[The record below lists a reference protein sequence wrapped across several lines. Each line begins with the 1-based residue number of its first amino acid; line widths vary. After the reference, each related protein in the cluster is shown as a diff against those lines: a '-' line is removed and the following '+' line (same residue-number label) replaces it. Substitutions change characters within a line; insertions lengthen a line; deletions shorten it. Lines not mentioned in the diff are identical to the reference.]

1 MNWEY
6 LNLQFKTVPA
16 FGVWSKISDEDL
28 NKLKS
33 LQDQDW
39 EVYQIV
45 NIRGSLGFTSHVLF
59 LLRKEKK

>member
-6 LNLQFKTVPA
+6 LNLQFKTVPT
-16 FGVWSKISDEDL
+16 FGVWSKISDVDL

-33 LQDQDW
+33 LLDQDW

>member
-6 LNLQFKTVPA
+6 LNLQFKTVPT

-33 LQDQDW
+33 LQDQD
-39 EVYQIV
+39 
-45 NIRGSLGFTSHVLF
+45 
-59 LLRKEKK
+59 

>member
-6 LNLQFKTVPA
+6 LNLQLKTVPT
-16 FGVWSKISDEDL
+16 FGVWSKISDKDL

>member
-6 LNLQFKTVPA
+6 LNLQLKTVPT

-33 LQDQDW
+33 LQDQD
-39 EVYQIV
+39 
-45 NIRGSLGFTSHVLF
+45 
-59 LLRKEKK
+59 